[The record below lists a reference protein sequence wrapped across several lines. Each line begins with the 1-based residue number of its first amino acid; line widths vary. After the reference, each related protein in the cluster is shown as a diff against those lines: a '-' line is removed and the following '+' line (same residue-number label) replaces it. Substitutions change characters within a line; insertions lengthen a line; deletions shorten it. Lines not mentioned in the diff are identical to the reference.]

1 MCLACESDA
10 EVEARWGKGYIQGKY
25 GKHGVESIWEGWDD
39 DILPCPVY
47 LRHCVLAAQKQGG
60 AAHVSFVQ
68 ETFLADRV
76 TTIEA
81 HLEARPDIMLTEPPP
96 SVANR
101 YTG

>member
-1 MCLACESDA
+1 MCLCATDE
-10 EVEARWGKGYIQGKY
+10 EVEARWGKGYIEEKY
-25 GKHGVESIWEGWDD
+25 GKHGVTSIWDGWSDA
-39 DILPCPVY
+39 ILPCPVY
-47 LRHCVLAAQKQGG
+47 LRHCVLAAEKQGPE
-60 AAHVSFVQ
+60 AHASFLW

-81 HLEARPDIMLTEPPP
+81 HLKARPDIMTTLPPP